1 MKKKIVALLLCVT
14 MAAAVTGCDKKNE
27 EKAPEGTEAV
37 LDTETGS
44 DVSSVS
50 IEYDAKDYVKLG
62 EYKGIDVTIDQDY
75 TVDENTLKDY
85 VNNTLIAN
93 NPYLVEIDKEKV
105 ESGDVAN
112 IDYEGTKDGE
122 AFSGGTATGHD
133 LEIGSNSFIDGFED
147 GIIGMK
153 VGEEKDLN
161 LTFPENYQNSDL
173 AGAEVVFHVKVNK
186 IQEKKEVTYDTFS
199 DEYTT
204 YYAQKN
210 NMTYTSA
217 ETLLAD
223 IMSYLEGTANNQ
235 KMNAIASQVLP
246 VLLEICS
253 VDSYPD
259 GMLDAVI
266 SEAKDTYITGY
277 GSMYGTL
284 EDIGKNVFNLSLEE
298 FEEKIAEE
306 AEQNLKIEMILEAI
320 ADEEKLEIS
329 EESFQNYVQNLMTSN
344 SFESEE
350 ALYLNYAD
358 TAEKGKAVLEKE
370 YLRIQAL
377 SYVVNEADVTVAADT
392 ETESGTESVGNTEA
406 ENSTESVGNTEAE

>member
-27 EKAPEGTEAV
+27 EKTPEGTEAV
-37 LDTETGS
+37 HDTESGTG
-44 DVSSVS
+44 VSSAA
-50 IEYDAKDYVKLG
+50 IEYDAKDYVELG
-62 EYKGIDVTIDQDY
+62 EYKGLAVTIDQDY
-75 TVDENTLKDY
+75 SVDENTLRDY
-85 VNNTLIAN
+85 VNNTLIAY
-93 NPYLVEIDKEKV
+93 NPYYVEVDKETV
-105 ESGDVAN
+105 ENGDVAN

-133 LEIGSNSFIDGFED
+133 LEIGSGSFIDGFED
-147 GIIGMK
+147 GVVGMK

-161 LTFPENYQNSDL
+161 LTFPEDYSNSDL

-186 IQEKKEVTYDTFS
+186 IQEKKDVTYDTFS

-235 KMNAIASQVLP
+235 KMNAIASQALP
-246 VLLEICS
+246 VLLENCS

-266 SEAKDTYITGY
+266 SESRETYLTGY

-284 EDIGKNVFNLSLEE
+284 EEIGKNVYNLSLEE
-298 FEEKIAEE
+298 FEEKIADE
-306 AEQNLKIEMILEAI
+306 AEQNLKIELILEAI
-320 ADEEKLEIS
+320 ADEEKIEVDD
-329 EESFQNYVQNLMTSN
+329 ESFENYVQNMMTSN

-350 ALYLNYAD
+350 ALYLNYAG
-358 TAEKGKAVLEKE
+358 TAEEGKEVLKKE
-370 YLRIQAL
+370 YLRLQAL
-377 SYVVNEADVTVAADT
+377 AYVVNEADVTVAADT
-392 ETESGTESVGNTEA
+392 ETENSTEAVENTEA
-406 ENSTESVGNTEAE
+406 E